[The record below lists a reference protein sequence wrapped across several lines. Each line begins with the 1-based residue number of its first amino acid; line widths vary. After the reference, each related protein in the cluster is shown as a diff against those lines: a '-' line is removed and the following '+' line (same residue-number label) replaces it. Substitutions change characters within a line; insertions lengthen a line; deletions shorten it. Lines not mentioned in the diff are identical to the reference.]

1 VLLDRA
7 FGFAAVI
14 AALAVE
20 LTALLHE
27 RGIARWYVDAAAMGT
42 MLLISVAGIVVRNSV
57 ADLQHREIAR
67 VYHAVRQGPPDRPA
81 AGRPPSPW
89 SALAGL
95 LRAVLEQV
103 WNAVVRRDALAQWAY
118 DMTRV
123 LAARREKIL
132 ALAAGMEEDAR
143 RISAATAASQRGER
157 ELAEQFTRLRALT
170 EDAGGNTAA
179 LAERTQTLADAV
191 RAVTAQVAHAATIA
205 ARLSE
210 GAFALQ
216 NGVAAISGAAAAVSQ
231 SAGQVQ
237 SVFEKAETGARQ
249 AAPGDASAVRSL
261 AQAGGAALQP
271 MLASLATLQEGAGDL
286 SQRLHLLMAAVE
298 AQSDVG
304 QALTHAAMLQADAV
318 RRLLAQLAASQDEA
332 VSLRQRVAGF
342 APPEGRLANNVP
354 AQEAVERLPDYALA
368 MAQLLRGLPEFAV
381 AKPRAAQPSQPQPS
395 QPPSRVPN

>member
-304 QALTHAAMLQADAV
+304 QTLTHAAMLQADAV

-354 AQEAVERLPDYALA
+354 AQEAV
-368 MAQLLRGLPEFAV
+368 
-381 AKPRAAQPSQPQPS
+381 
-395 QPPSRVPN
+395 